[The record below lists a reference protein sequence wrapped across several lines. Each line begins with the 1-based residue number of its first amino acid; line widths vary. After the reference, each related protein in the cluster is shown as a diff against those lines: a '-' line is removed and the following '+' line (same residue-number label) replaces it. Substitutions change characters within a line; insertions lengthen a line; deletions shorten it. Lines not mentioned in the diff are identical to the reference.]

1 MSEEIKEILDIE
13 RYRNKDG
20 YVENIN
26 LLPDEIHKLLDY
38 ITNLQ
43 NQLQQKENIIK
54 EVREYVKQLLEYKKE
69 DYYKGVSLEYI
80 ERIIDIINQDK
91 RY

>member
-1 MSEEIKEILDIE
+1 MSEEDINFLISIQDLEQPEFDNACLE
-13 RYRNKDG
+13 R
-20 YVENIN
+20 ENER
-26 LLPDEIHKLLDY
+26 LK
-38 ITNLQ
+38 

-54 EVREYVKQLLEYKKE
+54 EVREYIKQLLEYKKE